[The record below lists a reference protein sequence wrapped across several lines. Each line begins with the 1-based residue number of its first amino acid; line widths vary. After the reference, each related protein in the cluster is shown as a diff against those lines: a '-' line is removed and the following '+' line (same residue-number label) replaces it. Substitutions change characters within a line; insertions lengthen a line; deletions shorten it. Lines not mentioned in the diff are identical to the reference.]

1 MEEKIRIQINIAGR
15 QYPMKVAFENE
26 SYVRKAAK
34 LIEEKINTTE
44 KKYAITDMQDI
55 LSLILIEIA
64 SELIFEKE
72 NNKKNSELLNKKIDS
87 LLKL

>member
-1 MEEKIRIQINIAGR
+1 LEDKIRIQINIAGR

-26 SYVRKAAK
+26 IYVRKAAK
-34 LIEEKINTTE
+34 LIEEKINKTE
-44 KKYAITDMQDI
+44 NKYAITDMQDI
-55 LSLILIEIA
+55 MALILIEIA

-72 NNKKNSELLNKKIDS
+72 NNIKNSELLKKKIDS

>member
-1 MEEKIRIQINIAGR
+1 MEDKIRIQINIAGR

-26 SYVRKAAK
+26 IYVRKAAK
-34 LIEEKINTTE
+34 LIEEKINKTE
-44 KKYAITDMQDI
+44 NKYAITDMQDI
-55 LSLILIEIA
+55 MALILIEIA

-72 NNKKNSELLNKKIDS
+72 NNIKNSELLKKKIDS